1 MTFLSYNKNSVLLAA
16 LLYCVSVTT
25 TTTAFTQPVN
35 INNNMPHCAARL
47 SAVELQSHANGNGN
61 AGSSMQ
67 SQTTRAR
74 FLSTF
79 ATAVGV
85 GVAVAGVSVA
95 FPADAV
101 AAADSSKIDPAVKG
115 TKKDPGYESCVS
127 QCMYECTKPKG
138 NEQMTRSQC
147 LPGCK
152 KQCATTK
159 AQLMVGTPL
168 PSDAGA
174 AAK

>member
-1 MTFLSYNKNSVLLAA
+1 MKLLSCNSVLLAA
-16 LLYCVSVTT
+16 LYCMSVT
-25 TTTAFTQPVN
+25 TTTAFTQP
-35 INNNMPHCAARL
+35 IMSTTNNVQSRCNAVAA
-47 SAVELQSHANGNGN
+47 LQSHNSDSDIDSDSDSATTG
-61 AGSSMQ
+61 MQ
-67 SQTTRAR
+67 SRAR

-79 ATAVGV
+79 AAAVVSTAVGV
-85 GVAVAGVSVA
+85 
-95 FPADAV
+95 
-101 AAADSSKIDPAVKG
+101 AADTKIDPAVKG

-138 NEQMTRSQC
+138 NEQMSRSQC

-168 PSDAGA
+168 PDTSP
-174 AAK
+174 AK

>member
-1 MTFLSYNKNSVLLAA
+1 MKFSCNSVLIAA
-16 LLYCVSVTT
+16 LYCMSVTT
-25 TTTAFTQPVN
+25 TKAFTQPIN
-35 INNNMPHCAARL
+35 INNVPQCAAR
-47 SAVELQSHANGNGN
+47 SNDVELQSHENGSDTGV
-61 AGSSMQ
+61 Q
-67 SQTTRAR
+67 SRAR

-79 ATAVGV
+79 AAAVVTTAVGV
-85 GVAVAGVSVA
+85 SSSAL
-95 FPADAV
+95 PADA
-101 AAADSSKIDPAVKG
+101 AEKIDPAVKG
-115 TKKDPGYESCVS
+115 TKKDPGYEACVS

-138 NEQMTRSQC
+138 NEQMSRTQC

-168 PSDAGA
+168 PD

>member
-1 MTFLSYNKNSVLLAA
+1 MKLLSCNSVLLAA
-16 LLYCVSVTT
+16 LYCMSVT
-25 TTTAFTQPVN
+25 TTTAFTQQPMSSTT
-35 INNNMPHCAARL
+35 NNVQPRCHAVAAL
-47 SAVELQSHANGNGN
+47 KSHHSDSDSDSAATTG
-61 AGSSMQ
+61 MQ
-67 SQTTRAR
+67 SRAR

-79 ATAVGV
+79 AAAVVSTAVGV
-85 GVAVAGVSVA
+85 AGSA
-95 FPADAV
+95 LPADA
-101 AAADSSKIDPAVKG
+101 ADTKIDPAVKG

-138 NEQMTRSQC
+138 NEQMSRTQC

-168 PSDAGA
+168 PDTTP
-174 AAK
+174 AK

>member
-1 MTFLSYNKNSVLLAA
+1 MKFLSCNSVLLAA
-16 LLYCVSVTT
+16 LYCVSVTT
-25 TTTAFTQPVN
+25 TTAFTQPMN
-35 INNNMPHCAARL
+35 INNMPQCAAR
-47 SAVELQSHANGNGN
+47 SSTVDLQSHANDS
-61 AGSSMQ
+61 GSSMQ
-67 SQTTRAR
+67 SQSRAR

-79 ATAVGV
+79 AAAVVTTAVGV
-85 GVAVAGVSVA
+85 SGSAL
-95 FPADAV
+95 PADA
-101 AAADSSKIDPAVKG
+101 ADSKIDPAVKG
-115 TKKDPGYESCVS
+115 TKKDPGYEACVS

-138 NEQMTRSQC
+138 NEQMSRSQC

-168 PSDAGA
+168 PD

>member
-1 MTFLSYNKNSVLLAA
+1 MKFLSCNSVLLAA
-16 LLYCVSVTT
+16 LYCVVSVTT
-25 TTTAFTQPVN
+25 TAAFTQPMMN
-35 INNNMPHCAARL
+35 INNNMPHCAAARS
-47 SAVELQSHANGNGN
+47 SAVVKLQSHDSDSDSDSA
-61 AGSSMQ
+61 SSMP
-67 SQTTRAR
+67 SPTSRAR

-79 ATAVGV
+79 AAAVVSTAVGV
-85 GVAVAGVSVA
+85 VSVSA
-95 FPADAV
+95 LPAAAA
-101 AAADSSKIDPAVKG
+101 AAADAKIDPSVKG

-138 NEQMTRSQC
+138 NEQMSRTQC

-168 PSDAGA
+168 PDTTN
-174 AAK
+174 AKK

>member
-1 MTFLSYNKNSVLLAA
+1 MKLLSCNSVLLAA
-16 LLYCVSVTT
+16 LYCCMSV
-25 TTTAFTQPVN
+25 TAFTTQPMSLSTS
-35 INNNMPHCAARL
+35 NNVVQPRCNAL
-47 SAVELQSHANGNGN
+47 VLQSQ
-61 AGSSMQ
+61 GSDSDSATTGGMQ
-67 SQTTRAR
+67 SRAR

-79 ATAVGV
+79 AAAVVTTAVGV
-85 GVAVAGVSVA
+85 SSSAL
-95 FPADAV
+95 PAS
-101 AAADSSKIDPAVKG
+101 AAETKIDPAVKG

-138 NEQMTRSQC
+138 NEQMSRSQC

-168 PSDAGA
+168 PDTSP
-174 AAK
+174 AK